1 MALGWSDMVTGIW
14 DHDLGLGDSVG
25 RHGWHMERISMLVL
39 IQVTFFLI
47 GVFFLVE
54 SACFTL

>member
-1 MALGWSDMVTGIW
+1 MVTGIW

-39 IQVTFFLI
+39 IGDLFLDWSL
-47 GVFFLVE
+47 FFLVE
-54 SACFTL
+54 PAYFTL